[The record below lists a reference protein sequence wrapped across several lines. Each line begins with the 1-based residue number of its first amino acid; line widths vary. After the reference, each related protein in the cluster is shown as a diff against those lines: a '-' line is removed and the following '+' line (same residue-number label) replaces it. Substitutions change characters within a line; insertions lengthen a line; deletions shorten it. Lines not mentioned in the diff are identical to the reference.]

1 MKKMIML
8 LTLLS
13 PAWAFAFE
21 NPCASGCTMD
31 QIEAFNKANYKTTEQ
46 IIREAEET
54 ERLMYE
60 EWLKEHNEAQ
70 ARADALPKAKY
81 VAKPPYWTCVAGTYE
96 KATAI
101 LGDDAREHISVS
113 IGETID
119 KCVFTVKQFYP
130 DGKACDNLAAL
141 SGIAKFTPG
150 VYGEEECRFEKEKW
164 EATKGF
170 ADVIY
175 TPAWTTA
182 MDKKYR
188 AALKPVTEKHVD
200 RVRKLQEQEKAKE
213 VTK

>member
-1 MKKMIML
+1 MKKMML
-8 LTLLS
+8 LLTILS

-21 NPCASGCTMD
+21 NPCANGCTID
-31 QIEAFNKANYKTTEQ
+31 QIKAFNKANYKSTEQ

-70 ARADALPKAKY
+70 ARADALPKYKY
-81 VAKPPYWTCVAGTYE
+81 VKKPDTWTCVAGTYE

-101 LGDDAREHISVS
+101 LGDDARNHISVY
-113 IGETID
+113 GFENCEFTI
-119 KCVFTVKQFYP
+119 KQFYP
-130 DGKACDNLAAL
+130 DGRGCDNIAAL

-150 VYGEEECRFEKEKW
+150 VYGVEECRFEKEKW

-170 ADVIY
+170 ADVMY

-188 AALKPVTEKHVD
+188 AALKPITEKHVD

>member
-1 MKKMIML
+1 MKKMIIL
-8 LTLLS
+8 LPLLF
-13 PAWAFAFE
+13 PAGAFAFE
-21 NPCASGCTMD
+21 NPCEKGCTME

-46 IIREAEET
+46 RLREADET
-54 ERLMYE
+54 ERLMHE
-60 EWLKEHNEAQ
+60 KWLKEHNEAQ

-81 VAKPPYWTCVAGTYE
+81 VAKPRYKTCVAGAYE
-96 KATAI
+96 KASAI

-113 IGETID
+113 TGETID

-130 DGKACDNLAAL
+130 DGKACDNLVAL

-170 ADVIY
+170 ADVMY

-188 AALKPVTEKHVD
+188 AALKPVIEKHAD
-200 RVRKLQEQEKAKE
+200 RVRKLQEQEKAKQ

>member
-8 LTLLS
+8 LPLLLS
-13 PAWAFAFE
+13 AEAFAFE
-21 NPCASGCTMD
+21 NFCEKGCTME

-46 IIREAEET
+46 RLREADET
-54 ERLMYE
+54 ERLMHE
-60 EWLKEHNEAQ
+60 KWLKEHNEAQ

-81 VAKPPYWTCVAGTYE
+81 VAKPRYKTCVAGTYE

-101 LGDDAREHISVS
+101 LGDDARNHISVFGFENCDFV
-113 IGETID
+113 I
-119 KCVFTVKQFYP
+119 KQFYP
-130 DGKACDNLAAL
+130 DGLGCDNLAAL

-150 VYGEEECRFEKEKW
+150 VFGEEECRFEKEKW

-170 ADVIY
+170 ADVMY